1 MCDANKSK
9 ADRPGG
15 SATCLLRSFAERR
28 LGRPVPR
35 AIRPRCSSQRI
46 RGDSVT
52 MRFIMANSPN
62 TFRPLARCAQGR
74 CEPVAAPPAI
84 WRSLAKPAWSMP
96 CQGPGDSVPC
106 RSWGLSESRGS
117 RNARR
122 AEDRRESR
130 GASGTCVSFPSHH
143 LPERMNGERL
153 PRSRSPPRGRKPE
166 VPTNSNHHLNKPR
179 LQAVRPKAAL
189 RSLPSFRRLA
199 RIGGVLIEVGSGA
212 VETCD

>member
-1 MCDANKSK
+1 
-9 ADRPGG
+9 
-15 SATCLLRSFAERR
+15 
-28 LGRPVPR
+28 
-35 AIRPRCSSQRI
+35 
-46 RGDSVT
+46 

-153 PRSRSPPRGRKPE
+153 PGSRSPPRGRKPE
-166 VPTNSNHHLNKPR
+166 VPTQSVFLSNHHLNKPR
-179 LQAVRPKAAL
+179 LQAVRPKAAPFLSFPPTSAPSWRPDTGSVQGIGDVRLGKCYTVRASSERRADPTVLPPLGAPVL
-189 RSLPSFRRLA
+189 RVSADTSVGGRA
-199 RIGGVLIEVGSGA
+199 REVMRNSW
-212 VETCD
+212 